1 MNMEDIV
8 KQAQEMQKK
17 MAQVQEELAQ
27 KTVQASSGGGMVV
40 VTVSGSMEVTDI
52 QIDPTV
58 VDANDINMLQDL
70 IMAAVNE
77 GVKKARDMGQEE
89 MSKVTGGLKIPGLSG
104 LMSG

>member
-17 MAQVQEELAQ
+17 MAKVQEEIAQ
-27 KTVQASSGGGMVV
+27 KSVQASSGGGMVM
-40 VTVSGSMEVTDI
+40 VTVSGSLEVTDI

-58 VDANDINMLQDL
+58 VDGNEITMLQDL
-70 IMAAVNE
+70 IMTAVNE

-89 MSKVTGGLKIPGLSG
+89 MSKVTGGLNIPGLSG
-104 LMSG
+104 LM